1 MNEKGQ
7 RKELS
12 SAQLS
17 KLSALK
23 ASFDRIADVKI
34 DKKVGKGKGDTNS
47 IRTQKATREVMH
59 TTFRRLY
66 DLGYQLEDVRNL
78 QTRHVEKL
86 VRDWHTNGV
95 KPKTI
100 NNYLSIIRKCGG
112 WMGKTMLVP
121 ASNALVFF
129 LPNVDKTSLKVT
141 TLARQSKSWSEQG
154 IDVVEKIRQADAICI
169 VFGAMLRLALA
180 FGFRR
185 KEQIKCVPSRID
197 GGTKVMLR
205 GGITKSGRDRDI
217 EIVDDCQ
224 RYALDH
230 AKKIAGRGGRLGW
243 PGKTYQQSVNHY
255 NYLMGKK
262 LGITGADA
270 NCVGHGLRAEFAE
283 NLALRL
289 GFVPPTLGGSPSQ
302 MPSDAIKLI
311 QTHVTEEMGHKR
323 GVVTGAYY
331 GSVRLKPREPGR
343 KVCSLVIGDGLIATL
358 HMNPTPRKDADG
370 RFIQMSLAQRE
381 RTAVHL
387 QIELD
392 GSVEPAGIWRI
403 SGFADRLLQTLMAVD
418 SVQRQLLSEK
428 LRLVMGPMG
437 WLE

>member
-17 KLSALK
+17 KLNGLQ
-23 ASFDRIADVKI
+23 ASFNRLADQKI
-34 DKKVGKGKGDTNS
+34 DKKVGKRKGDTNS

-59 TTFRRLY
+59 TVFRRLY

-95 KPKTI
+95 KPKTMT
-100 NNYLSIIRKCGG
+100 NYLSIIRKCGG
-112 WMGKTMLVP
+112 WMGKTSLVP
-121 ASNALVFF
+121 ASNALVYF
-129 LPNVDKTSLKVT
+129 LPNVDKTLLKVT
-141 TLARQSKSWSEQG
+141 TLAQRSKSWSEQG
-154 IDVVEKIRQADAICI
+154 IDVVAKIKEADAICI
-169 VFGAMLRLALA
+169 IFGAMLRLALA

-185 KEQIKCVPSRID
+185 KEQLKCVPSRID
-197 GGTKVMLR
+197 GGTRVMLR

-217 EIVDDCQ
+217 EIVHEFQ

-243 PGKTYQQSVNHY
+243 PGKTYLQAVNHY
-255 NYLMGKK
+255 NYLMAMK

-270 NCVGHGLRAEFAE
+270 DCVGHGLRAEFAE
-283 NLALRL
+283 NLALQL
-289 GFVPPTLGGSPSQ
+289 GFVPPTLGGSSSQ
-302 MPSDAIKLI
+302 IPPETIRQI
-311 QTHVTEEMGHKR
+311 QTRVTEAMGHNR
-323 GVVTGAYY
+323 AVVTGAYY
-331 GSVRLKPREPGR
+331 GSVRLKAREPGR
-343 KVCSLVIGDGLIATL
+343 KVCSMVLGDGLIASL
-358 HMNPTPRKDADG
+358 HMNPTPLRDEGGQFVRMTSAERD
-370 RFIQMSLAQRE
+370 

-392 GSVEPAGIWRI
+392 GSTEPAQMWKI
-403 SGFADRLLQTLMAVD
+403 ADFVDRFLEMVTAVD
-418 SVQRQLLSEK
+418 SAQREVLSEK
-428 LRLVMGPMG
+428 LRLVMAPMG

>member
-17 KLSALK
+17 KLNALQ
-23 ASFDRIADVKI
+23 ASFNRLADEKI

-59 TTFRRLY
+59 TVFRRLY

-100 NNYLSIIRKCGG
+100 TNYLSVIRKCGG
-112 WMGKTMLVP
+112 WVGKTRLMP
-121 ASNALVFF
+121 DQNALVFF
-129 LPNVDKTSLKVT
+129 LPNVAKTLLKVS
-141 TLARQSKSWSEQG
+141 TLAHQSKSWSEQG
-154 IDVVEKIRQADAICI
+154 INVIAKIKEADAICI

-185 KEQIKCVPSRID
+185 KEQLKCVPSRMD
-197 GGTKVMLR
+197 GGTRVMLR

-217 EIVDDCQ
+217 EIVDEFQ

-230 AKKIAGRGGRLGW
+230 AKKIAGRSCRLGW
-243 PGKTYQQSVNHY
+243 PGKTYLQAVNHY
-255 NYLMGKK
+255 NYLMARK

-270 NCVGHGLRAEFAE
+270 DCVGHGMRAEFAE
-283 NLALRL
+283 NLALQL
-289 GFVPPTLGGSPSQ
+289 GFVPPTLGGSSTQ
-302 MPSDAIKLI
+302 MPLDAIRQI
-311 QTHVTEEMGHKR
+311 QTRVTEAMGHSR
-323 GVVTGAYY
+323 AVVTGAYY
-331 GSVRLKPREPGR
+331 GSVRLKPQAPGR
-343 KVCSLVIGDGLIATL
+343 KVCSMVIGNGLIGSL
-358 HMNPTPRKDADG
+358 HMNPTPLRNEAG
-370 RFIQMSLAQRE
+370 QLVQITSAQRC
-381 RTAVHL
+381 RTAVHV
-387 QIELD
+387 QMELD
-392 GSVEPAGIWRI
+392 GSVEPVGIWRI
-403 SGFADRLLQTLMAVD
+403 SGFGNQFLEIVTAVD
-418 SVQRQLLSEK
+418 TAQRQVLSEK
-428 LRLVMGPMG
+428 LRRVMGPMG

>member
-7 RKELS
+7 RRELS

-17 KLSALK
+17 KLKTLQE
-23 ASFDRIADVKI
+23 SFDRIADEKI
-34 DKKVGKGKGDTNS
+34 EKKVRKGRGDTNS
-47 IRTQKATREVMH
+47 MRTQKATREVMY

-100 NNYLSIIRKCGG
+100 TNYLSVIRKCGG
-112 WMGKTMLVP
+112 WLGKTSLVP
-121 ASNALVFF
+121 ASNALVYF
-129 LPNVDKTSLKVT
+129 LPEVDKTLLKVT
-141 TLARQSKSWSEQG
+141 TLARRSKSWSEQG
-154 IDVVEKIRQADAICI
+154 IDVVAKIKEADAICI
-169 VFGAMLRLALA
+169 IFGAMLRLALA

-197 GGTKVMLR
+197 GGTRVMLR

-217 EIVDDCQ
+217 EIVDDFQ

-243 PGKTYQQSVNHY
+243 PGKTYLQSVNHY
-255 NYLMGKK
+255 NYLMAKK

-270 NCVGHGLRAEFAE
+270 DCVGHGLRAEFAE
-283 NLALRL
+283 NLALRF
-289 GFVPPTLGGSPSQ
+289 GFVPPSLGGSPGQ
-302 MPSDAIKLI
+302 MPPDAIRLI
-311 QTHVTEEMGHKR
+311 QTRVTEAMGHSR
-323 GVVTGAYY
+323 AVVTGAYY

-343 KVCSLVIGDGLIATL
+343 KVCSLVIGDGLIASL
-358 HMNPTPRKDADG
+358 HMNPTPLRDEG
-370 RFIQMSLAQRE
+370 GQFVRMSLAQLD
-381 RTAVHL
+381 RTAVHV

-392 GSVEPAGIWRI
+392 GSVEPAGMWRI
-403 SGFADRLLQTLMAVD
+403 SGFADWFLEIVTAVD
-418 SVQRQLLSEK
+418 SAQRQVLSEK

-437 WLE
+437 WPD